1 MCTIDS
7 ANAPEFF
14 MHHGFIDK
22 IWHDYQKKSI
32 ANKNAFFP
40 SIKSRL
46 RTTPYYPRDF
56 IDFAKQPK
64 CVKACYDEPTV
75 HTGKKVMKF
84 LRGEFSTLYL
94 LSFLLQAHFAIYS
107 KVHFAICSKIHFV
120 IYLKLRFVISCEV
133 HFVVNC
139 KVHFVVNCKV
149 HFTVNCKVHF
159 VVYCKV
165 HCVI

>member
-22 IWHDYQKKSI
+22 IWHDYQKKSL

-40 SIKSRL
+40 SIKLRL

-75 HTGKKVMKF
+75 HKGKTVMKF

-94 LSFLLQAHFAIYS
+94 LLFLLQAHFVA
-107 KVHFAICSKIHFV
+107 KVHFG
-120 IYLKLRFVISCEV
+120 IYLKLRFVISCKI
-133 HFVVNC
+133 HFVVCCLLQSPLCNLSEADRPE
-139 KVHFVVNCKV
+139 
-149 HFTVNCKVHF
+149 TA
-159 VVYCKV
+159 
-165 HCVI
+165 